1 MALHLDVGGEG
12 GFFASFFFF
21 FFFLDGAHTPF
32 LIKFNEPK

>member
-21 FFFLDGAHTPF
+21 FFLDGAHTPF

>member
-1 MALHLDVGGEG
+1 MALHLDGGG
-12 GFFASFFFF
+12 GGVSLLLFFF